1 MFVKGIFVESPIF
14 DNNRQKYLNDGE
26 YLYLQ
31 NDLLANPKVG
41 AVIQGTGGLR
51 KVRVSAKGKGKRGGA
66 RVIYYYFDNFKRF
79 YLLTIYAKNEVT
91 DLSTGERQQL
101 KIFMEAWKNEQA

>member
-1 MFVKGIFVESPIF
+1 MKGIFVESPIF
-14 DNNRQKYLNDGE
+14 DKHRQKYINDDE
-26 YLYLQ
+26 FLHLQ
-31 NDLLANPKVG
+31 NEILASPKVG

-51 KVRVSAKGKGKRGGA
+51 KIRVASKGKGKRGGA

-91 DLSTGERQQL
+91 DLSPGERQQL
-101 KIFMEAWKNEQA
+101 KTFMEAWKNEQA